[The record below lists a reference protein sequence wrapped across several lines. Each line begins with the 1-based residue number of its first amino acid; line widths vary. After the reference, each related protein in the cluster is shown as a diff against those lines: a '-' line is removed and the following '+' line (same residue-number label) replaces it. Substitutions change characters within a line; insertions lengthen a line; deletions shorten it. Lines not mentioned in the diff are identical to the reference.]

1 MKTSSVLDLLNTF
14 LLFPFVHTPRDFT
27 CLCSC
32 CCTLIRCTFMHL
44 QVVSKVTSTMPW
56 LSGHKEVVIVEMA
69 EQALKTIKS
78 HIEVGSILFLHTEIL
93 TFTCNHKRLH
103 EDERVIC
110 AEF

>member
-1 MKTSSVLDLLNTF
+1 MYTHLGILHAFAAVVIFGADDH
-14 LLFPFVHTPRDFT
+14 VT

-103 EDERVIC
+103 EDERVLC

>member
-1 MKTSSVLDLLNTF
+1 M
-14 LLFPFVHTPRDFT
+14 
-27 CLCSC
+27 
-32 CCTLIRCTFMHL
+32 
-44 QVVSKVTSTMPW
+44 
-56 LSGHKEVVIVEMA
+56 EMA

-103 EDERVIC
+103 EDERVLC